1 MKYRGYINIKM
12 WILVEKYQNMEVSMN
27 GGTPKIDGLFH
38 GKSQSKMDD
47 ARVPRWIFSTSI
59 WINRLMIGL
68 LSIQIW
74 GDNVDRTDDGI
85 SWDYEPPPYFDTST
99 LISTF

>member
-1 MKYRGYINIKM
+1 MVYF
-12 WILVEKYQNMEVSMN
+12 MEH
-27 GGTPKIDGLFH
+27 P
-38 GKSQSKMDD
+38 KMDD

-59 WINRLMIGL
+59 WINHLMIGL

-85 SWDYEPPPYFDTST
+85 SWDYENHYIFILLHSYPHFSINISPIFVY
-99 LISTF
+99 LIWVPIK